1 MSSFV
6 LKGVIPPPKAE
17 VVYEENLDFL
27 NAVKDLKKEHGNNI
41 FANEF
46 SQKGSR
52 QAVLKTMN
60 ALRVISPVVCAL
72 IAHPGTEGKPK
83 EISEAFK
90 KMFTDIS
97 FISEKMCEKL
107 GVNPKEETNFWV
119 KNVFE
124 KNFAEIIKSQWETNH
139 SASVDEIIP
148 LFDDI
153 LKVAEGMMET
163 QTYED
168 VSPVNN
174 VRAAVL
180 RCTIPII
187 MESINGY
194 HLYRKI
200 DDDLEH
206 IAGVI
211 FNASMDACKF
221 LADPYSDATSRAK
234 LFYLLTTQA
243 TQVYLAAWRA
253 EGMKLEEM
261 IMKQAE
267 RADQFRKKCYDNGG
281 LPINSVDKH
290 FYKHF
295 DKLVAITTKLT
306 SGGTRK

>member
-1 MSSFV
+1 MAFV
-6 LKGVIPPPKAE
+6 LKGVIPQPKTE
-17 VVYEENLDFL
+17 RVYEDNLSFL
-27 NAVKDLKKEHGNNI
+27 NAVKDIKKEHGNNL

-60 ALRVISPVVCAL
+60 ALRVVSPVICAL
-72 IAHPGTEGKPK
+72 ISHPGLDGKPQD
-83 EISEAFK
+83 ISAAFK

-107 GVNPKEETNFWV
+107 DVNPKEEANFWI

-124 KNFAEIIKSQWETNH
+124 KNFAEIIRSQWETNQQ
-139 SASVDEIIP
+139 ADIDEIIP

-153 LKVAEGMMET
+153 LKVADKMTET
-163 QTYED
+163 QNYED

-180 RCTIPII
+180 RCTIPLI

-194 HLYRKI
+194 HLYRNI
-200 DDDLEH
+200 HEDVEH
-206 IAGVI
+206 IADVI
-211 FNASMDACKF
+211 FNASMNACKA

-234 LFYLLTTQA
+234 LFYLLTNQA
-243 TQVYLAAWRA
+243 TQVYLAVWRA
-253 EGMKLEEM
+253 EGMSLENL
-261 IMKQAE
+261 IMRTPEK
-267 RADQFRKKCYDNGG
+267 ADELREKCYQNGG
-281 LPINSVDKH
+281 YPIGKVDNH

-295 DKLVAITTKLT
+295 ERLVVITEKLT
-306 SGGTRK
+306 SSGTRK

>member
-1 MSSFV
+1 MASFV
-6 LKGVIPPPKAE
+6 LKGILNPNRVE
-17 VVYEENLDFL
+17 RVYSGDLSFL
-27 NAVKDLKKEHGNNI
+27 NAVKDLKKEHGNDL

-60 ALRVISPVVCAL
+60 ALRVVSPVVCAL
-72 IAHPGTEGKPK
+72 ISHPGVDGKPQDV
-83 EISEAFK
+83 SAAFK

-107 GVNPKEETNFWV
+107 DVNPKEEANFWI

-139 SASVDEIIP
+139 SAEVDEIVP

-153 LKVAEGMMET
+153 LKVADKMTST
-163 QTYED
+163 QNYED
-168 VSPVNN
+168 ISPVTN

-187 MESINGY
+187 MEAINGF
-194 HLYRKI
+194 HLYRVVEE
-200 DDDLEH
+200 DVEH
-206 IAGVI
+206 IADVI
-211 FNASMDACKF
+211 FNASLNACQS
-221 LADPYSDATSRAK
+221 LADEYADATSRSK

-253 EGMKLEEM
+253 EGIALENL
-261 IMKQAE
+261 IMRQPEKAE
-267 RADQFRKKCYDNGG
+267 ELRKRCYESGG
-281 LPINSVDKH
+281 LPIVKVDNH
-290 FYKHF
+290 FFKYF
-295 DKLVAITTKLT
+295 EKLVIVTEKLT
-306 SGGTRK
+306 STGSRK